1 MSEEGNICAI
11 TWIWIW
17 KKLFE
22 CLWEVNISVN
32 IREFPFT
39 EHYRTYFS
47 FLLFFCTVSY
57 YYYIYI
63 FFTFFY
69 VLLMRLIWSCGLCWG
84 LLWLTSFIHTYT
96 YGWILVAIILLFVSC
111 FAERHPWHSG
121 YDCTCLTM
129 WVKVCCWL
137 FILFFCELLGFEYD
151 YYDKILFSVFFI
163 FALIHFC
170 PLSKKVPVFFPLKV
184 QQF

>member
-1 MSEEGNICAI
+1 MFLGLCQRKWIFAPSHGFEFGKGCLSACEKLISLLISENSPSLSI
-11 TWIWIW
+11 T
-17 KKLFE
+17 E
-22 CLWEVNISVN
+22 RTSVSS
-32 IREFPFT
+32 F
-39 EHYRTYFS
+39 FS
-47 FLLFFCTVSY
+47 CTVSY
-57 YYYIYI
+57 YYYTYI

-137 FILFFCELLGFEYD
+137 FI
-151 YYDKILFSVFFI
+151 
-163 FALIHFC
+163 
-170 PLSKKVPVFFPLKV
+170 
-184 QQF
+184 